1 VTTTTETPAARREAL
16 LRKVRGLLA
25 KAEDP
30 AATPAEAEVFSAKA
44 EELMA
49 KYAID
54 AALIDARSDTR
65 EKPEARRFDID
76 PGYNLPKAT
85 MWAVIAQAHRCKVVR
100 HRTGRRTAV
109 TVVGYPSDIDVVEL
123 LFTSLSLQAA
133 NGMIAASRERPW
145 LSAGEVR
152 SFRTSFLYGFAST
165 VQRRLEEIRRRTEAE
180 AVSSEPSTALVLRD
194 RSQDVEQLYADMFP
208 SLGKAR
214 ATANNGAGFR
224 VGRAAGER
232 ADLNQTRVG
241 GSRTAIGGR

>member
-1 VTTTTETPAARREAL
+1 VTTTTERREAL

-65 EKPEARRFDID
+65 EQPEARRFDID
-76 PGYNLPKAT
+76 GSYPLPKAT
-85 MWAVIAQAHRCKVVR
+85 LWSCIATAHRCKVVR
-100 HRTGRRTAV
+100 HRGGRKQAV

-123 LFTSLSLQAA
+123 LYTSLSLQAA
-133 NGMIAASRERPW
+133 NAMIAASRERPW
-145 LSAGEVR
+145 MDSAETR

-165 VQRRLEEIRRRTEAE
+165 VQRRLEEIRRRAE
-180 AVSSEPSTALVLRD
+180 AQSTEPGTALVLRD
-194 RSQDVEQLYADMFP
+194 RTADVEAKFADMFP
-208 SLGKAR
+208 GLRSAR
-214 ATANNGAGFR
+214 STVGNGAGFR
-224 VGRAAGER
+224 AGGAAGQR

-241 GSRTAIGGR
+241 GRRTAIGGW